1 MEESISGIYDMIK
14 ETNTSTKENVKPE
27 KITNSKYSDILSHW
41 KTLLRIMEMNK
52 SEDSTSCKD
61 KKIFERKS

>member
-1 MEESISGIYDMIK
+1 MEGWISGIDDMIK
-14 ETNTSTKENVKPE
+14 ETSTSTKENVKSK
-27 KITNSKYSDILSHW
+27 KITASKYSDILSHW
-41 KTLLRIMEMNK
+41 KILLRIIRMDK

>member
-27 KITNSKYSDILSHW
+27 KITDSKYSDILSH
-41 KTLLRIMEMNK
+41 
-52 SEDSTSCKD
+52 
-61 KKIFERKS
+61 

>member
-1 MEESISGIYDMIK
+1 MEESISGIDDMIK
-14 ETNTSTKENVKPE
+14 ETSTSTKENVKSK
-27 KITNSKYSDILSHW
+27 KITDSKYSDILSHW
-41 KTLLRIMEMNK
+41 KILLRIMGMDK